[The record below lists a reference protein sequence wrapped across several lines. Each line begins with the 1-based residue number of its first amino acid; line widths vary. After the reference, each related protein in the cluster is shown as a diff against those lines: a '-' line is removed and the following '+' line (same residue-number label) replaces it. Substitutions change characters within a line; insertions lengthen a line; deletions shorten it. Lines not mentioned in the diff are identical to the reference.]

1 MKTGHVLIV
10 GQTESGK
17 TLCAQKLCSWY
28 RGAGIKTCV
37 LDPMRDPA
45 WGADFITD
53 SPDEYFALI
62 MDPDKCVGTAN
73 FVDEGGLSLDRYQLH
88 QQFLTCQ
95 ARHHGMVSH
104 IISQR
109 SAQIG
114 KTTRAQC
121 STIFCFNVN
130 PSDAKD
136 LAQDFNAPI
145 LLRCPDLP
153 QGQCIKVTRFQAP
166 ELLRMW

>member
-17 TLCAQKLCSWY
+17 TLCAQKLCRWY
-28 RGAGIKTCV
+28 HGAGIKTTI
-37 LDPMRDPA
+37 LDPMCDPA
-45 WGADFITD
+45 WAADYITAD
-53 SPDEYFALI
+53 PDEYFALI
-62 MDPDKCVGTAN
+62 MDPDRCQGSAN
-73 FVDEGGLSLDRYQLH
+73 FVDEGGLALDRYQPQ

-104 IISQR
+104 IIAQR
-109 SAQIG
+109 ATQVS

-121 STIFCFNVN
+121 STIFAFNVN
-130 PSDAKD
+130 PGDAKE

-145 LLRCPDLP
+145 LLEAPHLP
-153 QGQCIKVTRFQAP
+153 QGQCIRVTRFQPP